1 MTKEEMILVLY
12 DNGYNVSS
20 NWSIINLGLLL
31 QMEICPANQR
41 GKKYFAKQIL
51 HKSDEKDWDLLIID
65 FERNLLESL
74 LLEISNDN
82 ISKANI

>member
-1 MTKEEMILVLY
+1 MILVLS

-20 NWSIINLGLLL
+20 NWSVINLGLLL
-31 QMEICPANQR
+31 QIEIRPANGKER
-41 GKKYFAKQIL
+41 GYFAKQIL
-51 HKSDEKDWDLLIID
+51 HKSDEKDWDLLMID